1 VSDFAFGNGKKCCDK
16 PVGCTMTHPGCKWLK
31 HPWKRAMVFGDETVP
46 CQAKSYPPD
55 PDGDGQ
61 QTKEMHCVLPA
72 DGHTVHEMEW
82 S

>member
-1 VSDFAFGNGKKCCDK
+1 
-16 PVGCTMTHPGCKWLK
+16 
-31 HPWKRAMVFGDETVP
+31 MVFGDETVP